1 MHIPKT
7 SGSALAKAF
16 REALMP
22 RRAAFG
28 LDRVLFGSFKAFGT
42 IAPDLRR
49 QIYLDPADL
58 PTEAEFVSGHIS
70 FSTLQMGYPN
80 AQYIT
85 FLREPFSRMLSFWLY
100 WRSLSDDELR
110 PWGEWREFVHKA
122 RRPLIDFLSDKEIAC
137 PTDNLYVRMLL
148 WPNNLLPDNDF
159 IDKRHDKAI
168 IRLATGRL
176 KQFSYVD
183 VIENPSFQ
191 ANLRA
196 WLGRPFVYS
205 SENET
210 KPIPRLLSLRLH
222 AELTPAT
229 LDLLRARTRLDLRLW
244 TTLARQ
250 WVSQVGAE
258 TLREFILLRNV
269 ARYSSILQGG

>member
-1 MHIPKT
+1 
-7 SGSALAKAF
+7 
-16 REALMP
+16 
-22 RRAAFG
+22 
-28 LDRVLFGSFKAFGT
+28 
-42 IAPDLRR
+42 
-49 QIYLDPADL
+49 
-58 PTEAEFVSGHIS
+58 
-70 FSTLQMGYPN
+70 
-80 AQYIT
+80 
-85 FLREPFSRMLSFWLY
+85 
-100 WRSLSDDELR
+100 LSDDELR

-122 RRPLIDFLSDKEIAC
+122 RRPLIDFLSDKELAC

-168 IRLATGRL
+168 IRLATERL

-205 SENET
+205 WENET
-210 KPIPRLLSLRLH
+210 KPIPRLLSSRLH

-229 LDLLRARTRLDLRLW
+229 LDLLRARTRLDLGLW
-244 TTLARQ
+244 TTLVRQ
-250 WVSQVGAE
+250 RVSQVGAE

-269 ARYSSILQGG
+269 ARYSSIFQGG